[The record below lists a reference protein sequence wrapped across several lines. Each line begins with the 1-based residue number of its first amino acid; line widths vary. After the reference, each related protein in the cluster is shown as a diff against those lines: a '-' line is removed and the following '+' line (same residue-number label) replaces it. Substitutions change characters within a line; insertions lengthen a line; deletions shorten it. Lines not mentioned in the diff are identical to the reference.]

1 LKVAA
6 FSGFFVF
13 LFTALTILAS
23 GFPVIRNWRE
33 YFVHTGPSYLFLA
46 YAGFMN
52 IYLQEFVYNGHNL
65 LPWLIESIG
74 LGSVIPPAMVTPNLG
89 TLKALIP
96 FVAIVGAVS
105 SLLMLK
111 AIANK
116 YALPK
121 SVYRGHQAIILLT
134 SLIFLFIL

>member
-1 LKVAA
+1 
-6 FSGFFVF
+6 
-13 LFTALTILAS
+13 
-23 GFPVIRNWRE
+23 
-33 YFVHTGPSYLFLA
+33 LFLA

-52 IYLQEFVYNGHNL
+52 IYLHEFVYNGHNL

-74 LGSVIPPAMVTPNLG
+74 LSGLIPPEMVTPNLG

-96 FVAIVGAVS
+96 FVTLVGAVS

-116 YALPK
+116 YALPRL
-121 SVYRGHQAIILLT
+121 VYRGHQTILLLT
-134 SLIFLFIL
+134 SLIFLLIL